1 MGAFESFQQLQ
12 QPQQHLLVT
21 GPPADAV
28 DWLQQQHQVAA
39 VPQGAAATQV
49 LDELQQSLEDS
60 NGFATRCEDT
70 AAAAGTLAVGVN
82 AANSASACVPS
93 QCPSSAHEGTRGVAP
108 PPPDH
113 GWLPLALGTPNT
125 GLRVTAAAAED
136 RVPSL
141 SAAALAS
148 APEAA
153 TQDLQAEER
162 HCWIQRQLRHP
173 QLLSFALET
182 DKESVSTFHWG
193 ETRVGSQNDA
203 AAAALAA
210 VQLTAQAARGAVG
223 CKCTV
228 VCGDGQREETP
239 ASACCLRM
247 QEGGDKMKK
256 LERAGEA
263 SPDTASP
270 NPAAAHQPA
279 AAKTSNEAVHLQR
292 VLYLYPSICEKRLT
306 VSAVCS
312 PRLVQSVMEQ
322 RAKLDQIFDS
332 GRAHLYHQAR
342 ESLFPQDS
350 MRSKPNHSRA
360 GDKIEEMSFCI
371 DKWCSRHCGSD
382 GDGCGL
388 LGALSGGCHLQQ
400 AGAEPRG
407 GTDPRS
413 ACAVQQDA
421 AEAGAGSCAVEL
433 ATEAPGTTTPPA
445 TKVFVDLC
453 GGPGAWSLF
462 ILSRC
467 QSGAWEGGGLASHD
481 LANLSN
487 ARASHRGDIFAA
499 IAEEVLRRLKQPQ
512 AQQEQLKQQQ
522 QGTEIYGFGV
532 TKKGSELAKST
543 ECLRLS
549 ASVFQLLLRHPGA
562 SDPPRVPV
570 CAALWG
576 TDGTGDIC
584 AAGNLQHVA
593 SEIFQFLRSRKEQQG
608 PQQTQ
613 QQQEQQAQQ
622 GVHSPANAKNAEHTA
637 EDPVLNFEEGVA
649 LVVADGSSDLPFASA
664 ALHEG
669 RHVENLQELIS
680 GPLLLSELLG
690 ALLLLQEGG
699 HFVLK
704 LFDCFSVFTASVVYA
719 VRQLFRGCL
728 ILKPVRSRAVNSER
742 LACRHADVRF
752 MKSLSEAATILCVR
766 QFVAISMVL
775 SKTLF
780 TAPRGSTGSSW
791 GVAGGQE
798 QQLQQRDRETDL
810 LQLQLRQLEQQLQQ
824 QREDQKKQQQ
834 LQLQLQLLQMQQLQ
848 MLQYR
853 NISTLTPE
861 ALQQQLLLQQH
872 LQQQLQQQQ
881 SMQQRLRPQQQE
893 PVFMGLQQQQLQQQE
908 QQSNTSVYKHLFQ
921 GPSLSQQQQQVQQ
934 QLHRKQSGSALAESA
949 PTTDADTTLPEG
961 SLLEMG
967 SFLSLTHNQQ
977 QQQYGQH
984 GLLILQQERARL
996 ALQQQQL
1003 EALHQQ
1009 LQEGTDHNRQDQ
1021 PKVPYIPGASRTA
1034 CTAGPVAS
1042 IRIASALKPY

>member
-182 DKESVSTFHWG
+182 DKESTEPSTS
-193 ETRVGSQNDA
+193 ETSAGAEAQGPTPTQQQHLRQQAKASAQEQLESQQPSQPAKLQNTSRRCCSLPA
-203 AAAALAA
+203 CPQRTRLR
-210 VQLTAQAARGAVG
+210 TKG
-223 CKCTV
+223 
-228 VCGDGQREETP
+228 GQRSVSCDPSTIGTTK
-239 ASACCLRM
+239 

-499 IAEEVLRRLKQPQ
+499 IAEE
-512 AQQEQLKQQQ
+512 
-522 QGTEIYGFGV
+522 IYGFGV

-543 ECLRLS
+543 EWYSTLIS
-549 ASVFQLLLRHPGA
+549 HSHFQ
-562 SDPPRVPV
+562 
-570 CAALWG
+570 
-576 TDGTGDIC
+576 
-584 AAGNLQHVA
+584 Q
-593 SEIFQFLRSRKEQQG
+593 
-608 PQQTQ
+608 
-613 QQQEQQAQQ
+613 
-622 GVHSPANAKNAEHTA
+622 
-637 EDPVLNFEEGVA
+637 DPVLNFEEGVA
-649 LVVADGSSDLPFASA
+649 LVVADGGFQLS
-664 ALHEG
+664 LHEG

-704 LFDCFSVFTASVVYA
+704 LFDCFSVFTASVVYLVGLHLKSRRSPFFLSLFHA
-719 VRQLFRGCL
+719 VSSLHFLYQQNAVPRCHLPEAILPPELFL
-728 ILKPVRSRAVNSER
+728 T
-742 LACRHADVRF
+742 DVRF

-775 SKTLF
+775 SK
-780 TAPRGSTGSSW
+780 
-791 GVAGGQE
+791 VQE
-798 QQLQQRDRETDL
+798 LQQG
-810 LQLQLRQLEQQLQQ
+810 
-824 QREDQKKQQQ
+824 KKTK
-834 LQLQLQLLQMQQLQ
+834 
-848 MLQYR
+848 YHR
-853 NISTLTPE
+853 
-861 ALQQQLLLQQH
+861 
-872 LQQQLQQQQ
+872 
-881 SMQQRLRPQQQE
+881 
-893 PVFMGLQQQQLQQQE
+893 
-908 QQSNTSVYKHLFQ
+908 
-921 GPSLSQQQQQVQQ
+921 Q
-934 QLHRKQSGSALAESA
+934 QLHSGNSKRSPLPPLENTLEQLRLYHNKLISNA

-984 GLLILQQERARL
+984 GVLSASNFGGLGVPDPSVVEAAGQHQQLLILQQERARL

-1021 PKVPYIPGASRTA
+1021 
-1034 CTAGPVAS
+1034 
-1042 IRIASALKPY
+1042 